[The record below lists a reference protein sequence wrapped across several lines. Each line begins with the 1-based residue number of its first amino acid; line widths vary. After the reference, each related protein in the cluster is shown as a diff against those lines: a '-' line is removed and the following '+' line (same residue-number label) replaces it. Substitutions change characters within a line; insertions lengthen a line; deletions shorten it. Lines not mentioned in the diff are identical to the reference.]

1 MLFERIAGKS
11 KKKSER
17 QQTIPY
23 LQTIIIN
30 AYFCIEFGSPSKIKP
45 LLFWVLYDIVL
56 KTEDILVLVYLVV
69 LVVLGFFG
77 TYLHLKKARI
87 SSHLFL
93 PHSLRTRS
101 KNCLETVCQQNTEL
115 SKAKNEE
122 HLLQKGESK
131 VRKAEYKSEL
141 KQGFITPS

>member
-11 KKKSER
+11 KKKSEG

-45 LLFWVLYDIVL
+45 LLFWVLYNIVL

-69 LVVLGFFG
+69 LAVLGFFLYIF
-77 TYLHLKKARI
+77 T
-87 SSHLFL
+87 
-93 PHSLRTRS
+93 
-101 KNCLETVCQQNTEL
+101 LE
-115 SKAKNEE
+115 
-122 HLLQKGESK
+122 KGEKEFSFVSASFSQNPEQK
-131 VRKAEYKSEL
+131 LFGNGLSTEYRAIK
-141 KQGFITPS
+141 G

>member
-11 KKKSER
+11 KKKSEG

-69 LVVLGFFG
+69 LAVLGFFC
-77 TYLHLKKARI
+77 TYLHLKKARK

-93 PHSLRTRS
+93 PRSLRTRS
-101 KNCLETVCQQNTEL
+101 KKTVWKRFVNRIQSYQRLKMKNTSYRRVNQRYVKL
-115 SKAKNEE
+115 NTNLNLNRVS
-122 HLLQKGESK
+122 
-131 VRKAEYKSEL
+131 
-141 KQGFITPS
+141 